1 MLFMNQLLKKKIL
14 LFILLSYL
22 YWMYFFLLFFLSIQK
37 MVNTLGPRFLL
48 TETDK
53 LFAILQTCIQDK
65 VGSVEQVIPYRLLLK
80 RIIVKRMILLKEQ
93 KKRTHIHSLQLLLM
107 LFLQLLLFQEL
118 MNLTFHII
126 LNFGM
131 IAQFIFLVGIQVRIL
146 LVVFL
151 LLIHYQKYMV
161 NIVSLQ

>member
-14 LFILLSYL
+14 LFILLSYPYL
-22 YWMYFFLLFFLSIQK
+22 MYFFLLFFLSIQK